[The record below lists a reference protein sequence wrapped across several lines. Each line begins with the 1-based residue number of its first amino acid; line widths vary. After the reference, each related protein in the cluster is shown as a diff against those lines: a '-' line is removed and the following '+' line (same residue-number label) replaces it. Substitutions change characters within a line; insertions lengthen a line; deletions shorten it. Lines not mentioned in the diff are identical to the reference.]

1 MFIGVGNTNAAFV
14 EDREVSGDQMLGDK
28 VLVYLLRGER
38 VVWDDVGAFEDAE
51 DAVYAISTV
60 LAMARA
66 GEVQKGA
73 DESQA
78 WVFDL
83 WFARLN
89 QLSEFEQQHDGFP
102 LVLQL
107 LVVVKIGTCTCDDR
121 FDMLRWYR

>member
-1 MFIGVGNTNAAFV
+1 M